1 MKFTCQK
8 NELVQAIQL
17 VSKAIANKPQTP
29 ILSGIYFETKDN
41 QVELHATD
49 NEMGIIA
56 TIPSEIAQEGKIVLS
71 GRYMQEVIRRLPG
84 ETVTISQEFGENTSK
99 IQSAASNFTFLSM
112 PANDFPTVKPITDG
126 VRFKIQDNVLRDII
140 KKTVFACSTDE
151 ARPVFTGCQLE
162 INEETLKMA
171 ATNTHRLSVKK
182 EVVANLSGDLHIII
196 PAKLLHELL
205 RALNSD
211 MPLEVDVCCSSNQAI
226 FRFENV
232 LFMSRLIEGQFP
244 NYESVIP
251 KSFATTVTLDTQAF
265 LDAVDRVSLI
275 SRAADYNIIRLN
287 FANDQVHI
295 SSNSPDIGNADEI
308 VAASIEG
315 PDVNIAFNAKYV
327 TDVLKNLDSNTFR
340 FLLNQSLQAAAVRE
354 EDNPTFVYIVTPVRT
369 QN

>member
-1 MKFTCQK
+1 MKFTCHK

-29 ILSGIYFETKDN
+29 VLSGIYLEAGDN
-41 QVELHATD
+41 QLELHATD
-49 NEMGIIA
+49 NEIGIIS
-56 TIPSEIAQEGKIVLS
+56 TIPADVEEQGKIVLS

-84 ETVTISQEFGENTSK
+84 DTVTISQEIGENISK

-112 PANDFPTVKPITDG
+112 PANDFPTVKRLQEG
-126 VRFKIQDNVLRDII
+126 VHFKIQDNILRDII

-151 ARPVFTGCQLE
+151 SRPIFTGCQME
-162 INEETLKMA
+162 INGETLKMA

-196 PAKLLHELL
+196 PAKLLNELL

-211 MPLEVDVCCSSNQAI
+211 MPIEVDVCCSSNQAS
-226 FRFENV
+226 FQFENV
-232 LFMSRLIEGQFP
+232 VFMSRLIEGQFP

-251 KSFATTVTLDTQAF
+251 KSFATTVTLDTEDF

-275 SRAADYNIIRLN
+275 SRSADYNIIRLEFGSN
-287 FANDQVHI
+287 QVHI
-295 SSNSPDIGNADEI
+295 SSNSPDVGNANEI
-308 VAASIEG
+308 VAATIEG
-315 PDVNIAFNAKYV
+315 PNVNIAFNAKYV
-327 TDVLKNLDSNTFR
+327 TDVLKNLNSKNFR
-340 FLLNQSLQAAAVRE
+340 FLLNESLQAAAVRE